1 MRRSAGIVA
10 VATLSTVALALSAAP
25 ANAAAADHSGT
36 RLSLTS
42 VSNPKPSLVSG
53 GDVLIRVT
61 GSSQIP
67 TLTVDGRTAGRDRA
81 VATGRIVARAHQRSA
96 QRRAPH

>member
-10 VATLSTVALALSAAP
+10 IARLSTVALALSAAP
-25 ANAAAADHSGT
+25 AFAAAADHGGA

-67 TLTVDGRTAGRDRA
+67 KLMVDGRAAGATA
-81 VATGRIVARAHQRSA
+81 H
-96 QRRAPH
+96 